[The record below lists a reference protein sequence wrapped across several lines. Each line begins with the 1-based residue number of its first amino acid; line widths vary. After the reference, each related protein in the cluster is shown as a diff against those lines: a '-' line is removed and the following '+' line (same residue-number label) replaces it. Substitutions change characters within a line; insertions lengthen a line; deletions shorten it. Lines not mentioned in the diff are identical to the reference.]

1 MNQRKIYMKNGGITL
16 IALVITII
24 VLLILAGISI
34 NLVLGENGVLAKA
47 KYASFV
53 TEMTSIEEKLKLW
66 KTGET
71 IDVDYTKVSKKIP
84 TNGLYSVNDLEK
96 TTRLAG
102 EVGYYRVWDISEAKP
117 NLDIYS
123 NDSTFNDAFE
133 SELIYYPAGVQDL
146 YYLDNDE
153 LGITGSKKYL
163 IDASNGM
170 VYSTVGTNING
181 IQCYSLNMA
190 KMAMGGYN
198 EMPAFAEAEVSGSAG
213 NLAGN
218 VSNKYLVDENGNYI
232 LDENGNKIENPNYNQ
247 YGFEI
252 FTNSRTE
259 NLYKLYN
266 DGTLYAKGIKG
277 TQLNTS
283 LSEMSEIDPSKFTE
297 FTIPSEVSNYKK
309 IITGHSTVYFIDSQD
324 YLWALGNNDGNKLG
338 LTQEQKIEFTEREIV
353 KLNINNKKVDMCWD
367 LGSALFVRT
376 TDNELYAMGSS
387 ADSKNYVFGNN
398 SQEEL
403 SSFIK
408 IDFPKVDK
416 ISYMIYCRN
425 GGGNMKGVIVAC
437 SDNTYYSSGTYS
449 AEYNGVGNSGTYK
462 KFTPIFNGYNYK
474 WDDNSNQYLQNQYNA
489 SADIDQDIKKICTFS
504 EPGCLIL
511 KNDGTLWEV
520 GGNTL
525 FKEISGSASKIQQ
538 FPIETVGSN
547 VKDVVNASYS
557 VAIIKEDGSVWGSCV
572 YYNQAGLSSN
582 NATVTEE
589 IVLPENLKNSGIK
602 EAVCY
607 GDGIYYLSNDGNLYG
622 STSTEGNY
630 LGLTENPTKIV
641 EITSCP
647 EIDSLF
653 GVSCNNYN
661 QKTTRA
667 VLLSGKDGKIYSIGN
682 KKIVYRD
689 KILQKQWKK
698 VTELNVKK
706 VKTGEN
712 NSLAIIDE
720 NNNLYVCGE
729 DARIL
734 GLNIDTQQ
742 KINNLTKVDD
752 SKINGKV
759 KDVNF
764 SSNTMNVLTTDGNVY
779 ATGRFSSDGNSQN
792 WPNGGYPGWAE
803 KVDYYE
809 LVKINVDNV
818 SMINTL
824 EKDQIAIANNKIYT
838 WGCNYYGAYYQS
850 SLTPIVSKFNDI
862 VDATNVK
869 QIFNSRPASIIL
881 MNDGSV
887 YIDGGYYGVTQ
898 SYSGIGR
905 GNAKLENVSGFF
917 DNKKIMKFANSL
929 QEALFLTEDGEVY
942 GYGQKN
948 ILGINNISSTIT
960 DQIQKLSIGSSGEK
974 ISQIAVGNGY
984 AIAITEDGKVYGT
997 GSNKYGILG
1006 RWIGVDRKT
1015 PNSRYKT
1022 AFEWVE
1028 CPELEI

>member
-53 TEMTSIEEKLKLW
+53 TEMTSVEEKLKLW

-190 KMAMGGYN
+190 KMAIGGYN
-198 EMPAFAEAEVSGSAG
+198 EMPAFAEAEVSVSAG

-232 LDENGNKIENPNYNQ
+232 LDENGNKIENPDYNQ

-266 DGTLYAKGIKG
+266 NGTLYAKGIKG

-283 LSEMSEIDPSKFTE
+283 LSEMNEIDPSKFTE

-338 LTQEQKIEFTEREIV
+338 LTKEQKIEFTEREIV

-367 LGSALFVRT
+367 MESALFVRT
-376 TDNELYAMGSS
+376 TDNELYGMGSLG
-387 ADSKNYVFGNN
+387 DSKNYIFGNN

-416 ISYMIYCRN
+416 ISYMVKF
-425 GGGNMKGVIVAC
+425 GDGSGNKGLVIAC
-437 SDNTYYSSGTYS
+437 SDNTFYATGYYSSEFSG
-449 AEYNGVGNSGTYK
+449 AGNSGTYK
-462 KFTPIFNGYNYK
+462 KFNPIFNGYNYK
-474 WDDNSNQYLQNQYNA
+474 WDDNNNKYIQNQYNA
-489 SADIDQDIKKICTFS
+489 SADIDQDIKKIGTLDGSC
-504 EPGCLIL
+504 CIIL
-511 KNDGTLWEV
+511 KKDKTLWLVGRNNLCQEV
-520 GGNTL
+520 SST
-525 FKEISGSASKIQQ
+525 SSKIQKL
-538 FPIETVGSN
+538 PTDTIGSN
-547 VKDVVNASYS
+547 IKDIVFLSYG
-557 VAIIKEDGSVWGSCV
+557 VAIIREDNTVWGSCTI
-572 YYNQAGLSSN
+572 YNSIGASSN
-582 NATVTEE
+582 IVEVTEE
-589 IVLPENLKNSGIK
+589 LLLPQPLKDAGIK
-602 EAVCY
+602 EAKAF
-607 GDGIYYLSNDGNLYG
+607 GDGIYYLANDGKMYG
-622 STSTEGNY
+622 STLDEGEY
-630 LGLTENPTKIV
+630 LGKKEDPTGIV
-641 EITSCP
+641 EITEHP
-647 EIDSLF
+647 EIESLF
-653 GVSCNNYN
+653 NASNNNYN
-661 QKTTRA
+661 QYSTRA

-682 KKIVYRD
+682 KNIVYRD

-698 VTELNVKK
+698 IAELNVKK

-752 SKINGKV
+752 PKINGKV

-764 SSNTMNVLTTDGNVY
+764 TANTMNVLTTDGNVY
-779 ATGRFSSDGNSQN
+779 ATGRFSSDGNSQS

-803 KVDYYE
+803 KVNHYD
-809 LVKINVDNV
+809 LVKINIENV
-818 SMINTL
+818 SMINTI
-824 EKDQIAIANNKIYT
+824 ERDQIAIANNKIYT
-838 WGCNYYGAYYQS
+838 WGCNYYNGYYQS

-905 GNAKLENVSGFF
+905 GNAKLENVSEFF

-960 DQIQKLSIGSSGEK
+960 DQIQRLSIGSSGEK
-974 ISQIAVGNGY
+974 ISQIVVGNGY

-1006 RWIGVDRKT
+1006 RWIGIDRKI